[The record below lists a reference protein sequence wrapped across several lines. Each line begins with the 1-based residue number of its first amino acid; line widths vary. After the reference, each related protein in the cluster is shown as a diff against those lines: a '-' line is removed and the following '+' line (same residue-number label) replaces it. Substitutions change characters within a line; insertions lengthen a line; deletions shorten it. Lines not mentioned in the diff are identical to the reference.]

1 MDDQML
7 HHFMQDLI
15 PIIVLPSLIF
25 AFAWIISLIIAAFR
39 HRANLR
45 TQAEYHNRMLEKFSS
60 AAEFT
65 EYLKS
70 EAGRNFFENLG
81 SEPATPMTR
90 ILSSIQRGIILTLL
104 GFGFFV
110 INNVIGTE
118 DSRSIMLIIA
128 TVLTT
133 VGIGFLISSVISHR
147 LAKSWGLIQTD
158 KSQNS
163 VQPSINT
170 I

>member
-1 MDDQML
+1 MNDDQML
-7 HHFMQDLI
+7 HHFMQDLL
-15 PIIVLPSLIF
+15 PMVVLPVMIIT
-25 AFAWIISLIIAAFR
+25 AAWIISLIIAAFR
-39 HRANLR
+39 HRATLR
-45 TQAEYHNRMLEKFSS
+45 AQAEFHNRMLDKFSS

-90 ILSSIQRGIILTLL
+90 ILSSVQRGIILTLL
-104 GFGFFV
+104 GLGFFLTRF
-110 INNVIGTE
+110 VIGTA
-118 DSRSIMLIIA
+118 DSYSIMIIIA
-128 TVLTT
+128 TVLIML
-133 VGIGFLISSVISHR
+133 GIGFLISSVISHR

-158 KSQNS
+158 KMKTP
-163 VQPSINT
+163 VQTANT